1 MSNIVQHFVLTMLQ
15 VCFKVFLTMSHC
27 LMVVSKNISTM
38 FPFSFNGVSDIF
50 KYISSVL
57 CFFQCFKE
65 VQGNLNLIQNTD
77 KLLKIVK
84 IHPRLFI
91 WNLLE
96 VENILS
102 QWHWPWKHFWT
113 KSFLGCLRILDFA
126 VLSIS
131 ASASCSM

>member
-1 MSNIVQHFVLTMLQ
+1 MLILW
-15 VCFKVFLTMSHC
+15 VYYIFFKHV
-27 LMVVSKNISTM
+27 
-38 FPFSFNGVSDIF
+38 
-50 KYISSVL
+50 SSVFRV
-57 CFFQCFKE
+57 FFQCFKE

-102 QWHWPWKHFWT
+102 QWHWP
-113 KSFLGCLRILDFA
+113 
-126 VLSIS
+126 
-131 ASASCSM
+131 